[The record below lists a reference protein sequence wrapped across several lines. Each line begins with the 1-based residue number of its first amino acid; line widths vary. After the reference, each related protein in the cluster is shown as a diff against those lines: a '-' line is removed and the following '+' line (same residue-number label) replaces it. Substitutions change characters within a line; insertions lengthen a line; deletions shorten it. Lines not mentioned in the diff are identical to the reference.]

1 MKKLTSLTF
10 LLTLAIFTSDAQ
22 TSSEPILGS
31 NPTRKVNTM
40 YAEIFGQALY
50 YSFNYDRLL
59 LPNNRFPAT
68 VSAGITFLPVPSYMT
83 VVATPFSFNGLIGK
97 GSHHLELG
105 IGITPMYFK
114 ERNIQVGGSYIDDN
128 GNVTNFHDKRSEER
142 RVGKDCELL
151 WSLKS
156 CTIV

>member
-1 MKKLTSLTF
+1 FSSSRRHARF
-10 LLTLAIFTSDAQ
+10 SRDWSSDVC
-22 TSSEPILGS
+22 SSDL
-31 NPTRKVNTM
+31 
-40 YAEIFGQALY
+40 
-50 YSFNYDRLL
+50 
-59 LPNNRFPAT
+59 
-68 VSAGITFLPVPSYMT
+68 VPSYMT

-128 GNVTNFHDKRSEER
+128 GNVTIFHDKRSEER